1 MNPIARNIV
10 AVLLGIVIGGIVNS
24 ALVSISGDIIALPDG
39 FDPNDPESLIKY
51 MPLFETKHFIMPFLS
66 HALGTFA
73 GAIVTGLICTKK
85 SINLVYLISGV
96 FFLGGTIMLVM
107 ISSPIWFTILDL
119 VGAYFP
125 MAWLAKKLLP
135 KKSIG

>member
-10 AVLLGIVIGGIVNS
+10 AVLLGIVIGGSVNS

-66 HALGTFA
+66 HALGTFV

-107 ISSPIWFTILDL
+107 ISSPIWFTVLDL

-135 KKSIG
+135 KKSLG

>member
-10 AVLLGIVIGGIVNS
+10 AVLLGIVIGGSVNS

-66 HALGTFA
+66 HALGTFT

-85 SINLVYLISGV
+85 SNNLVYLISGV